1 MDVGISFHLEEW
13 EKKATNMGIEHDW
26 TEDFFK
32 TLLRFWRSEL
42 SEIVHMLNWNYNHI
56 KYYIYLYI
64 IIAVKP
70 ITIIFNLQPKKKDTW
85 IYIYYKLRGG
95 SRQKRSIVQDRDIA
109 SNFVELPEIR
119 MLSLFYRY
127 LWFAFSI
134 PENNG
139 LMSLKSGLLPSNRS
153 DFLLP
158 NCCWTADFR
167 CWMDVEWMFV
177 GHETQKIT

>member
-1 MDVGISFHLEEW
+1 MVINWWLNGCVFFHLEEW
-13 EKKATNMGIEHDW
+13 EKKTTNMGIEHDW
-26 TEDFFK
+26 TEDCKNTAAILTIRTQWNCPHAELKLQSYEILYIFILNNNRK
-32 TLLRFWRSEL
+32 TY
-42 SEIVHMLNWNYNHI
+42 NYN
-56 KYYIYLYI
+56 
-64 IIAVKP
+64 
-70 ITIIFNLQPKKKDTW
+70 FNLQPKKKDTW
-85 IYIYYKLRGG
+85 IYIYCKLRGG

-139 LMSLKSGLLPSNRS
+139 LMSLKSGLLPSNRR

-158 NCCWTADFR
+158 NCCRTVDFHR
-167 CWMDVEWMFV
+167 CWMDV
-177 GHETQKIT
+177 